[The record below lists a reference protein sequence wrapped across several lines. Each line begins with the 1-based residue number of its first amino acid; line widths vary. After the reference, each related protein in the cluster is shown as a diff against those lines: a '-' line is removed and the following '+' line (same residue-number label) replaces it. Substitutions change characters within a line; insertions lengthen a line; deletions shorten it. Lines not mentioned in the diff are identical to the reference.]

1 MATKKTTS
9 QAEKRV
15 SGAKNKKSTTGN
27 SGVKRSPKKPAPP
40 PKKPPVIKTEYDS
53 PIPATTL
60 TACISLLTFVLFM
73 VIAIKPEGALLRV
86 VQSVVLGLLGRG
98 GFYFAIPALLYL
110 FYINVFQ
117 RRTRT
122 RLRSWCL
129 VVCVVLWG
137 AIYHLAVE
145 RDEHF
150 WDWSL
155 FGILYN
161 GGLGGS
167 SGGVICG
174 TVALGL
180 EWACGKL
187 LSYGILIISTLLTLL
202 GSMELTPAS
211 LLRAI
216 ANRPREEDWE
226 DDDYI
231 EPAAIVV
238 NRIANKQLEQKRRRR
253 EKALQETQDR
263 NVKALP
269 ENTRTAEPGKKALPG
284 DTAASKPKQPK
295 PSNDTG
301 RAVEQRRPRA
311 AEQTQPP
318 QPLPENDTVKQV
330 PGRGAAFMSR
340 IDGEI
345 GAPLAGTS
353 EYVRE
358 EIPNVFDEPIDLT
371 AFEPMDESERGGMPE
386 LALAEPETVIEQVP
400 IIVEKP
406 SVVPEQAT
414 KPRKTKTAAAPE
426 PQETQK
432 SSEGR
437 AMTAKEA
444 AQSADLVAAEIA
456 QGENK
461 PCPEYRF
468 PPMELLKR
476 PGKGSGDGTEEMR
489 ENSRRLN
496 ETLASFRIDAHI
508 INVTRGPSVT
518 RYEVELDKGVR
529 LNKLTGCADDIAL
542 SLGASGVRIAAVPG
556 KISVVGIE
564 VPNRVVTT
572 VSLREVIDSPE
583 FGSAKSKSSF
593 AVGKDIGGSCIIGNI
608 ARMPHLLIAGTT
620 GSGKSVCMNSIIISL
635 LYKAGPEDVKL
646 IMVDPKMVELGIY
659 NGIPHLLIPVVT
671 DPKKAAGSLQWAV
684 TEMLRRYKLMSDAG
698 VRDLESYNSIVE
710 AEEQG
715 SRMPQI
721 VVIIDELADMMMV
734 AAKEVE
740 DSICRIAQMGRAAGM
755 HLIIATQRPSA
766 DVITG
771 LMKANIPSRIA
782 FSVASAMES
791 RIILDTV
798 GAEKLVGK
806 GDMLYA
812 PIGSG
817 KPLRVQGCFVTD
829 GEVEKVAEF
838 VKANSATDYNQEVLE
853 EIEKKAQQTG
863 KKPGAAEPEPSEEEL
878 EGDEMLPAAVDVIL
892 ETGQAS
898 VSMLQRRLKLG
909 YARAARIVDEMEEK
923 GIVGPFQGSK
933 PRAILITKEQWA
945 ARQSGGAGSLGPED
959 DMLEDME

>member
-1 MATKKTTS
+1 MAQKKPSSRAEKLVSDTKKQIPPTSATKSAPK
-9 QAEKRV
+9 K
-15 SGAKNKKSTTGN
+15 KNTKKSTASSKKT
-27 SGVKRSPKKPAPP
+27 PKA
-40 PKKPPVIKTEYDS
+40 KTEYDN
-53 PIPATTL
+53 PIPASAL
-60 TACISLLTFVLFM
+60 VAIFSLLLFILFV
-73 VIAIKPEGALLRV
+73 VISINPDGALLKV
-86 VQSVVLGLLGRG
+86 VKSVVLGLIGQA
-98 GFYFAIPALLYL
+98 GFYFSIPALLYL
-110 FYINVFQ
+110 FAIHTFGRKTAV
-117 RRTRT
+117 RM
-122 RLRSWCL
+122 RSICL
-129 VVCVVLWG
+129 VIFVLMCG
-137 AIYHLAVE
+137 AIYHLLVQKY
-145 RDEHF
+145 DMVGQGM
-150 WDWSL
+150 DVI
-155 FGILYN
+155 GDLYT
-161 GGLGGS
+161 GGAAGS
-167 SGGVICG
+167 TGGVICG
-174 TVALGL
+174 GIALL
-180 EWACGKL
+180 LRWACGL
-187 LSYGILIISTLLTLL
+187 PLSFVITIVIAVFTLLA
-202 GSMELTPAS
+202 SMQITIPS
-211 LLRAI
+211 IVRAI
-216 ANRPREEDWE
+216 ANRPRDDWE
-226 DDDYI
+226 EDDYI

-238 NRIANKQLEQKRRRR
+238 NHIANKQIAHKRQRR
-253 EKALQETQDR
+253 EQAAMAQ
-263 NVKALP
+263 ASM
-269 ENTRTAEPGKKALPG
+269 AE
-284 DTAASKPKQPK
+284 
-295 PSNDTG
+295 
-301 RAVEQRRPRA
+301 RRA
-311 AEQTQPP
+311 AAAELKHTEQN
-318 QPLPENDTVKQV
+318 PLPPKHHESPVTVHPEVESEPQETVKQV
-330 PGRGAAFMSR
+330 PGKGASFMDR
-340 IDGEI
+340 IDREI
-345 GAPLAGTS
+345 SAPLAGTP

-358 EIPNVFDEPIDLT
+358 SVPNVFDEPVAVPSPADDAKEL
-371 AFEPMDESERGGMPE
+371 EPEIPLRMPE
-386 LALAEPETVIEQVP
+386 LKREEPLPSPPKMEQPARPAPVPET
-400 IIVEKP
+400 
-406 SVVPEQAT
+406 
-414 KPRKTKTAAAPE
+414 KTGKVSAKDAAASA
-426 PQETQK
+426 QEV
-432 SSEGR
+432 
-437 AMTAKEA
+437 
-444 AQSADLVAAEIA
+444 AQEIA
-456 QGENK
+456 QAQTMPK
-461 PCPEYRF
+461 TEYCF
-468 PPMELLKR
+468 PPIDLLKR
-476 PGKGSGDGTEEMR
+476 PMRGSGDGTEEMR

-572 VSLREVIDSPE
+572 VSLREVIDSAE
-583 FGSAKSKSSF
+583 FARSKSKSSF
-593 AVGKDIGGSCIIGNI
+593 AVGKDIGGNCIIGNI
-608 ARMPHLLIAGTT
+608 AKMPHLLIAGTT

-635 LYKAGPEDVKL
+635 LYKASPDDVKL

-710 AEEQG
+710 AEEDGQK
-715 SRMPQI
+715 MPQ
-721 VVIIDELADMMMV
+721 VVIIIDELADMMMV

-791 RIILDTV
+791 RIILDTM

-806 GDMLYA
+806 GDMLFA
-812 PIGSG
+812 PIGCG

-829 GEVEKVAEF
+829 SEVESVAEY
-838 VKANSATDYNQEVLE
+838 VKENYVADYNQQVLA

-863 KKPGAAEPEPSEEEL
+863 KKTPSVSDPDPSDEEL

-933 PRAILITKEQWA
+933 PRAILITKEQWQ
-945 ARQSGGAGSLGPED
+945 ARKGGNSQQMDFDDLQDFSED
-959 DMLEDME
+959 V